1 MNAAPHSPAYYLA
14 LALVYLP
21 ITATAVVFGWGL
33 YRKAKRLFKGRN
45 AYRLT
50 RRQRFT
56 LPG

>member
-1 MNAAPHSPAYYLA
+1 MHSPAYYLA

-33 YRKAKRLFKGRN
+33 YRKAKRLLAGRN

-50 RRQRFT
+50 RRQRLH